1 MTNLASGTPNH
12 HAQRILIL
20 SRKRDKSPKALNM
33 KKIIKKK
40 KSMILSDLM
49 IEISSMISF
58 SIEAFA
64 ESATIGIFLKLNKI
78 IP

>member
-1 MTNLASGTPNH
+1 
-12 HAQRILIL
+12 
-20 SRKRDKSPKALNM
+20 M